1 MGSGA
6 AQEFA
11 DKFGGSIKN
20 KINERIGEAKNIT
33 GRIHKVIAEFQEGK
47 NEAIEDIKNRIN
59 ETINNE
65 GKTVQK
71 FANKIQNA
79 REQFADGKQNVIQ
92 EIKNRINGTVNE
104 VAQHIQDLKDSKS
117 NLEDKIDTIYNKIE
131 AARTNITDIKKEIV
145 ERIENATRTRVGED
159 ETSESKAINKIK
171 KHFRGT
177 ESRIEKE
184 VKGLRKQVN
193 DIKSSTIS
201 KATKIAKDLVNSVTQ
216 KSKERESRIG
226 NVINEAKDEIKNA
239 VNEFKTDKKTVLK
252 NVADDEKMGK
262 NKIKALIE
270 RRANATIAQD
280 MKLRNS
286 IKSKRMEIQQ
296 KENK

>member
-1 MGSGA
+1 MG
-6 AQEFA
+6 
-11 DKFGGSIKN
+11 
-20 KINERIGEAKNIT
+20 
-33 GRIHKVIAEFQEGK
+33 
-47 NEAIEDIKNRIN
+47 
-59 ETINNE
+59 NNE
-65 GKTVQK
+65 GKTAQK
-71 FANKIQNA
+71 FADKIQHG
-79 REQFADGKQNVIQ
+79 RGEFADGKQNVIQ

-117 NLEDKIDTIYNKIE
+117 NLEDKIETIANKVE
-131 AARTNITDIKKEIV
+131 AARANITDIKREIV
-145 ERIENATRTRVGED
+145 ERIENATRTRVGEA

-171 KHFRGT
+171 KHFRGS

-184 VKGLRKQVN
+184 VKNLRKQVN
-193 DIKSSTIS
+193 DLKTNTIS

-252 NVADDEKMGK
+252 NVADDEKMGV

-270 RRANATIAQD
+270 RRANQTIAKD

-286 IKSKRMEIQQ
+286 IKSVRKEIQQ
-296 KENK
+296 KENMVKGNLRKNFMKRLPQIKSEVSEAKKEI

>member
-1 MGSGA
+1 MG
-6 AQEFA
+6 
-11 DKFGGSIKN
+11 
-20 KINERIGEAKNIT
+20 T

-47 NEAIEDIKNRIN
+47 NEAIE
-59 ETINNE
+59 
-65 GKTVQK
+65 
-71 FANKIQNA
+71 
-79 REQFADGKQNVIQ
+79 
-92 EIKNRINGTVNE
+92 EIKNRINGTVKE
-104 VAQHIQDLKDSKS
+104 GAQHIQDLKDSKS
-117 NLEDKIDTIYNKIE
+117 NLEDKIETIANKVE
-131 AARTNITDIKKEIV
+131 AARANITDIKREIV
-145 ERIENATRTRVGED
+145 ERIENATRTRVGEA

-171 KHFRGT
+171 KHFRGS

-226 NVINEAKDEIKNA
+226 NVINEAKDEITNA
-239 VNEFKTDKKTVLK
+239 VNKFKTDKKTDVK
-252 NVADDEKMGK
+252 NEADDEKMGK

-270 RRANATIAQD
+270 KRANATIAKD

-286 IKSKRMEIQQ
+286 IKSVRKEIQQ
-296 KENK
+296 KENMVKGNLRKNFMKRLPQIKSEVQNPIVPEI

>member
-1 MGSGA
+1 MG
-6 AQEFA
+6 
-11 DKFGGSIKN
+11 
-20 KINERIGEAKNIT
+20 
-33 GRIHKVIAEFQEGK
+33 
-47 NEAIEDIKNRIN
+47 IEDIKNRIN

-65 GKTVQK
+65 GKTYQK
-71 FANKIQNA
+71 
-79 REQFADGKQNVIQ
+79 FADGKQNVIQ

-104 VAQHIQDLKDSKS
+104 DAQHIQDLKDSKS
-117 NLEDKIDTIYNKIE
+117 NLEDKIDTISNKVE

-193 DIKSSTIS
+193 DLKSNTIS

-239 VNEFKTDKKTVLK
+239 VNKFKTDKKTDLK
-252 NVADDEKMGK
+252 NEADDEKMGK

-270 RRANATIAQD
+270 RRANQTVAKD

-286 IKSKRMEIQQ
+286 IKSVRKEIQQ
-296 KENK
+296 KENMVKGNLRKNFMKRLPQIKSEVQNTIVPEIRK